1 MGYSGVNPIYPSG
14 ANIAVQFTA
23 SGGIPPYSWDF
34 SPETIVPLGLSIDGS
49 GLMTGVVAD
58 GVYAI
63 TVVASDTIGQV
74 GVDSLMLYVGVA
86 PLTMP
91 SVIPDPCLGLSYVH
105 QLEIATPNLPVVFE
119 LFSGTLPVGI
129 SLSASGEL
137 SGTATIAGSYTFT
150 IRAVDSGFS
159 VGVGTYTLIVAVCS
173 GNFSLNASSFAS
185 CFGSSFYF
193 QLVASGGASPYTY
206 TIPFGGL
213 PPSLVL
219 SGDTLLGVLT
229 HSGSYSATVH
239 VADSIG
245 AEADFPLT
253 FVVSPPLTLDVE
265 GILPV
270 VPSEPYSQ
278 QLIISGFQPGEGTI
292 SFDPVLLPDGLTFD
306 SGTNTISG
314 TTTIQS
320 GVYPIVAT
328 LSVGDCV
335 NTYSFSLIVYRLE
348 LDPITLCVLPNVPY
362 YAKLFTLNGISPFTW
377 ELTGDALPDYLSLNT
392 LTGEITGSAA
402 TETVT
407 YTSVRVTDGL
417 GNVASTSLTV
427 TVSTI
432 CGELGS
438 TTGGINVGAP
448 PVAPGR
454 APWIPSLQSA
464 IMVVGSGYFEDNLIK
479 YLPTMYG
486 PQS

>member
-1 MGYSGVNPIYPSG
+1 MGYSGVNPTYPSG

-34 SPETIVPLGLSIDGS
+34 SPETVVPLGLSIDGS

-58 GVYAI
+58 GAYAI

-74 GVDSLMLYVGVA
+74 GVDSLMLYVGVS

-91 SVIPDPCLGLSYVH
+91 ATIPNPCNGIPYSH
-105 QLEIATPNLPVVFE
+105 QLDVSSSNPPVVFE
-119 LFSGTLPVGI
+119 LFSGVLPIGLN
-129 SLSASGEL
+129 LSSSGEIT
-137 SGTATIAGSYTFT
+137 GTSTVPGEYTFT
-150 IRAVDSGFS
+150 IRAVDAVSS
-159 VGVGTYTLIVAVCS
+159 VGVATYTLIADVCPA
-173 GNFSLNASSFAS
+173 GFTLNQTAFTS

-193 QLVASGGASPYTY
+193 QLAASGGVAPYTY
-206 TIPFGGL
+206 SMPYGGL
-213 PPSLVL
+213 PPSVVL
-219 SGDTLLGVLT
+219 SGDTLLGVVT
-229 HSGSYSATVH
+229 HHGTFSATVR
-239 VADSIG
+239 VS
-245 AEADFPLT
+245 DFFGSTQDFVLT
-253 FVVSPPLTLDVE
+253 FDVSAPLELDIA

-270 VPSEPYSQ
+270 TPSEPYSQ
-278 QLIISGFQPGEGTI
+278 QLIIVGLNPGEGTI
-292 SFDPVLLPDGLTFD
+292 TFDPGLLPDGLAFD

-314 TTTIQS
+314 TTNIQS

-328 LSVGDCV
+328 LSHGACA
-335 NTYSFSLIVYRLE
+335 NTYNFSLIVYRLE
-348 LDPITLCVLPNVPY
+348 IDPVMLCVLPNVPY

-377 ELTGDALPDYLSLNT
+377 EITGNALPDYLSLNT

-407 YTSVRVTDGL
+407 YTSVKVTDGL
-417 GNVASTSLTV
+417 GSVASANVTV

-438 TTGGINVGAP
+438 TTGGVNSGAP